1 MFRGLIILLE
11 QRGLSIDGSGH
22 LHLLCHVFKVGGVAY
37 DIGLMLPVVW
47 VEVGVGVADAA
58 LLLRGFGLLYH
69 LKACC
74 VCPDH
79 GEACRFTPL

>member
-22 LHLLCHVFKVGGVAY
+22 LHLLCHVFKVGRVAY
-37 DIGLMLPVVW
+37 DIGLMLPV
-47 VEVGVGVADAA
+47 VGVGVADAA

-79 GEACRFTPL
+79 GGACRFTTL